1 MNRGVKGNRREKNGQ
16 RNYGSK
22 GGKAMAAI
30 NRRYIDSAWWGG
42 GGGGGLGARP
52 RQEKSIDYLVER
64 RQTGGRLA
72 AQPEEPE
79 GRV

>member
-1 MNRGVKGNRREKNGQ
+1 
-16 RNYGSK
+16 
-22 GGKAMAAI
+22 MAAI
-30 NRRYIDSAWWGG
+30 NRRYIDSGCREG

-52 RQEKSIDYLVER
+52 RQGKSIDYLVER

-79 GRV
+79 GGV

>member
-1 MNRGVKGNRREKNGQ
+1 MNRGVKGNRREKHGQ

-30 NRRYIDSAWWGG
+30 NRRYIDSGCWEG

-52 RQEKSIDYLVER
+52 RQGKSIDYLVQR

>member
-1 MNRGVKGNRREKNGQ
+1 
-16 RNYGSK
+16 
-22 GGKAMAAI
+22 MAAI
-30 NRRYIDSAWWGG
+30 NRQYIDSGCWKSGG

-52 RQEKSIDYLVER
+52 RQGKSIDYLVER

-72 AQPEEPE
+72 AQPEEPG